1 MDERAAPA
9 PKVFISYRRED
20 SAGHAGRLF
29 DAIAARFGDDHVFM
43 DVDLGP
49 GVDFENRITQTI
61 GQSDVL
67 VVVIG
72 PKWATVARDE
82 NRPRL
87 FEPRDYVRLEVETA
101 LARPEVRVIPVLVA
115 GAQMPSAEQ
124 LPESLRPLRRRNAL
138 ELSDPRWRY
147 DTGRLVNSLAEQLGE
162 PRPLQS
168 RPERAAPR
176 RRTWL
181 MGAAGLAVVVIVAVL
196 AATGAFSSG
205 GGGGSGSG
213 GSGGGTGV
221 GTTASPAAG
230 SNVSPPGADGAA
242 RAYETAYEAKDL
254 STLRKLLDPNVV
266 LKKGSSSQW
275 NGVDNVIAEYRR
287 EFKNFGKRQPG
298 FDFDV
303 GGSDQQEQKDEIH
316 GPYRITSNGA
326 VEKTGAFGVQALTFG
341 SRTTIK
347 ELCFD
352 CPDLRHP
359 GGFIAA

>member
-1 MDERAAPA
+1 MDQRAPPT

-29 DAIAARFGDDHVFM
+29 DAMAARFGDDHVFM

-49 GVDFENRITQTI
+49 GVDFETRITQTI
-61 GQSDVL
+61 GESDVL
-67 VVVIG
+67 IVVIG

-101 LARPEVRVIPVLVA
+101 LARPEVKVIPVLVA
-115 GAQMPSAEQ
+115 GAQMPTGEQ
-124 LPESLRPLRRRNAL
+124 LPESLQPLRRRNAL

-162 PRPLQS
+162 PRPLPS
-168 RPERAAPR
+168 RSERAASR

-181 MGAAGLAVVVIVAVL
+181 MGAAGLAVVVVLAVL
-196 AATGAFSSG
+196 AATGVFS
-205 GGGGSGSG
+205 SG
-213 GSGGGTGV
+213 GSGGGGGGGGSTGA
-221 GTTASPAAG
+221 GTTASSSAG

-254 STLRKLLDPNVV
+254 STLRELLDPNVV

-275 NGVDNVIAEYRR
+275 NGVHDVIDEYRR
-287 EFKNFGKRQPG
+287 EFKDFGKRQPG

-316 GPYRITSNGA
+316 GPYRITANGV
-326 VEKTGAFGVQALTFG
+326 VEKTGTFGVQALTFG

-352 CPDLRHP
+352 CPDLQHP